1 MLLSLR
7 EESPH
12 CAAEAGKGRRTLEI
26 FFKYISAAARPSAR
40 VQAVHRVAAQPLC
53 LHSGQASVSGPLF
66 DQREGGGAQPSRCPG
81 PPSGPG
87 LRVEDSREGFPLVDW
102 LTLACLLSL
111 SPADSP
117 PSASLCL
124 CLSGWQM
131 TAGVHSGVCGGG
143 GGGPPA
149 PGEAPF
155 AAPPRLPLHH
165 QLYFT
170 KPLHGCQEERLWQTR
185 RGLPHKTS
193 KASAAVRTQAGGRG
207 GWSGGLVNL
216 CGSLFQSGCGPA
228 AAAAATANTQL
239 LRYSFIFH
247 ACAVCDLKCAI
258 HSAADASQRL
268 SDRISLHSSQLS
280 SLMVGKQLQK
290 LCDQRTS
297 RHRGRV
303 TNAELEE
310 LSVSGQ

>member
-1 MLLSLR
+1 M
-7 EESPH
+7 
-12 CAAEAGKGRRTLEI
+12 
-26 FFKYISAAARPSAR
+26 
-40 VQAVHRVAAQPLC
+40 
-53 LHSGQASVSGPLF
+53 
-66 DQREGGGAQPSRCPG
+66 GAQPSRCPG

-131 TAGVHSGVCGGG
+131 TAGVHSGGVR
-143 GGGPPA
+143 GGPPA

-193 KASAAVRTQAGGRG
+193 KASAAAKTQAGGRG
-207 GWSGGLVNL
+207 GWWGGLSIFAAL
-216 CGSLFQSGCGPA
+216 CFRVAVVPPPPPL
-228 AAAAATANTQL
+228 T
-239 LRYSFIFH
+239 RSFH
-247 ACAVCDLKCAI
+247 AI
-258 HSAADASQRL
+258 HSFFMPAQSA
-268 SDRISLHSSQLS
+268 I
-280 SLMVGKQLQK
+280 
-290 LCDQRTS
+290 
-297 RHRGRV
+297 
-303 TNAELEE
+303 
-310 LSVSGQ
+310 